1 MSIWDACCI
10 VSIVSDVG
18 RAVMRLASEQPI
30 WIPVL
35 RAACERARKSESYGG
50 EFAGTWV
57 LRDLAAQTGKR
68 EWRPGL
74 RLLVSYGL
82 IEKSGE
88 SVRGGRRAYYRM
100 PDRAEIE
107 QALAHLRS
115 MPT

>member
-1 MSIWDACCI
+1 M
-10 VSIVSDVG
+10 SIVSDVG